1 MGKLKQFTIF
11 TELTIQ
17 KRHKSSHVYLQLAV
31 TPCETK
37 IVDRKYIRL
46 M

>member
-1 MGKLKQFTIF
+1 MEKLKQFTIF
-11 TELTIQ
+11 TKLTTQ
-17 KRHKSSHVYLQLAV
+17 ERHKSSHVYLQVAV

-37 IVDRKYIRL
+37 IVDRQYFRL